1 MEIKA
6 IDHNVNIIAMRKN
19 GKNYGMCCAWCTQ
32 AGADKLICCV
42 GPQSTTGQAL
52 EKGDIVGFSNLNKA
66 QMMTAF
72 QLGDL
77 QKHSADTDKLA
88 GVDYSVDDGAIL
100 ISGANSDQRSKRR
113 GEVPGDRHSP
123 PFRHRSGKR
132 ALSPDA
138 VWKGKRRRCA
148 SHCRPADVICGLILI
163 ASIL

>member
-6 IDHNVNIIAMRKN
+6 IDHNVNIIAMQKN
-19 GKNYGMCCAWCTQ
+19 GKNSGMCCAWCTQ

-66 QMMTAF
+66 QMMIAF

-100 ISGANSDQRSKRR
+100 ISGARA
-113 GEVPGDRHSP
+113 EVKCQVIDILHLSGIEAENVLYLQML
-123 PFRHRSGKR
+123 SGKENGGD
-132 ALSPDA
+132 AL
-138 VWKGKRRRCA
+138 
-148 SHCRPADVICGLILI
+148 HIADLPM
-163 ASIL
+163 